1 MANALQIDSRTKVN
15 LHPTH
20 SGQAYM
26 TLDQPWSIAKRRVC
40 RNYHA
45 Q

>member
-1 MANALQIDSRTKVN
+1 MLATQFKFKHIMANALQIDSRTKVN

-26 TLDQPWSIAKRRVC
+26 TLDQP
-40 RNYHA
+40 
-45 Q
+45 